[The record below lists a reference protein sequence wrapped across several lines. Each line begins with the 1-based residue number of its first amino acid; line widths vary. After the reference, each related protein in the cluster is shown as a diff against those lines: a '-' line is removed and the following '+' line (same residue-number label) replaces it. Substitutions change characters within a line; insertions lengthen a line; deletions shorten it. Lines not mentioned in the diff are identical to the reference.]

1 MRRLSHRKRRDEK
14 VNILSREPPPLQTS
28 LYFFFPLLFPPI
40 IIFFIFFISRSLA
53 RGDGKWVAVGV
64 GLDSAGWLS
73 E

>member
-28 LYFFFPLLFPPI
+28 LYFFPSTFSAHYYYFLF
-40 IIFFIFFISRSLA
+40 FFISRSLA